1 MARLTAAQK
10 REIEEKEQQERFSRE
25 LEEYRSSILSKLLD
39 LVSEAQKELEIDV
52 QVTSKELDNGDKV
65 YFVRLYDSPSKDRC
79 SVNSAIPG
87 SITELSNSTWN
98 LTGAFDLIDRVRQ
111 RRLKAE
117 EAQKIRSAA
126 LAKLSAEERRVLGL
140 V

>member
-39 LVSEAQKELEIDV
+39 LFLDAHEEPEIDV
-52 QVTSKELDNGDKV
+52 QVSKKLDNGDKV
-65 YFVRLYDSPSKDRC
+65 YFVHIYDTVCRERC
-79 SVNSAIPG
+79 VVNSGIPG
-87 SITELSNSTWN
+87 SMAELFSSKWH
-98 LTGAFDLIDRVRQ
+98 LTQALGIIDRVRQ
-111 RRLKAE
+111 RRLIAE

-126 LAKLSAEERRVLGL
+126 LAKLSVEERKALGL
-140 V
+140 A